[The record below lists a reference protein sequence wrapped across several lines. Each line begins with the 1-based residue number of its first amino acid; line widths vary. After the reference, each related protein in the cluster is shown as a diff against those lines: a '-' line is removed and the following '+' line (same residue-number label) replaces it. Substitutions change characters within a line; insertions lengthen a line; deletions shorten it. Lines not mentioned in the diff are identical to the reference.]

1 MKCRYRCTS
10 AFVVLF
16 FAFLSVSP
24 SASALEETER
34 LWLVGERAYADKLYV
49 VSRRAL
55 ERFVAQF
62 PADPRLPSAIL
73 MLAKVRLALG
83 DLPAA
88 VEAFRRAQ
96 TLSPPPGEP
105 LEARFWE
112 AEVLFRLKRYPEA
125 RVAYDDVVRRNAA
138 SPFAADAVYGLA
150 WSELE
155 SKRPEPAVAAF
166 RDFLSAWPEHALAS
180 AATLHLARALIDLK
194 RSDEALPLIAG
205 FAAKYPSAP
214 QRADAHYLL
223 GWLKATTGDARGAL
237 ADLRAFVAAYPT
249 HEQVPAARKLIAQTL
264 AKYGDREE
272 LQDAYKALME
282 QQPATAE
289 ALHEAAGIALR
300 LARRP
305 DQEAAWTKL
314 RTQFPEHALTRR
326 LALDLATAAFKQ
338 KSWKDAATF
347 AQVAAES
354 DEKALKSEGWL
365 LTGESELK
373 LKRFGP
379 AAKAFEAVGVI
390 PDVEADVR
398 FRALAGLGLAR
409 EEQKEWQAALA
420 AYDAVVKRSPD
431 STLRDWARQRVAEV
445 KARAAA
451 PAPPAPPKAKPGT
464 RS

>member
-1 MKCRYRCTS
+1 
-10 AFVVLF
+10 
-16 FAFLSVSP
+16 
-24 SASALEETER
+24 
-34 LWLVGERAYADKLYV
+34 VGERAYADKLYA

-55 ERFVAQF
+55 ERFVTQF
-62 PADPRLPSAIL
+62 PADPRVPAAVL

-96 TLSPPPGEP
+96 TLSPPPGDP

-125 RVAYDDVVRRNAA
+125 RAAYDDVVRQNAA

-166 RDFLSAWPEHALAS
+166 REFLSAWPEHALAS
-180 AATLHLARALIDLK
+180 AATFQLARALIELK
-194 RSDEALPLIAG
+194 RPDEALPVIAG
-205 FAAKYPSAP
+205 FVAKYPSAP

-249 HEQVPAARKLIAQTL
+249 HDQVPAARKLIAQTV

-282 QQPATAE
+282 QQPATPE
-289 ALHEAAGIALR
+289 ALYEAAGIAVR

-314 RTQFPEHALTRR
+314 RAQFPEHALTRR
-326 LALDLATAAFKQ
+326 LALDLAAAAFKQ
-338 KSWKDAATF
+338 KSWKDAAAF

-373 LKRFGP
+373 LKRFAP
-379 AAKAFEAVGVI
+379 AAKAFEAVGAI

-431 STLRDWARQRVAEV
+431 STLRDWARQRVTEV
-445 KARAAA
+445 KARAA
-451 PAPPAPPKAKPGT
+451 PPPAPKAKPGT

>member
-1 MKCRYRCTS
+1 
-10 AFVVLF
+10 
-16 FAFLSVSP
+16 
-24 SASALEETER
+24 
-34 LWLVGERAYADKLYV
+34 
-49 VSRRAL
+49 
-55 ERFVAQF
+55 
-62 PADPRLPSAIL
+62 
-73 MLAKVRLALG
+73 
-83 DLPAA
+83 
-88 VEAFRRAQ
+88 
-96 TLSPPPGEP
+96 
-105 LEARFWE
+105 
-112 AEVLFRLKRYPEA
+112 VLFRLKRYPEA
-125 RVAYDDVVRRNAA
+125 RAAYDDVVRQNAA

-166 RDFLSAWPEHALAS
+166 REFLSAWPEHALAS
-180 AATLHLARALIDLK
+180 AATFQLARALIELK
-194 RSDEALPLIAG
+194 RPDEALPVIAG
-205 FAAKYPSAP
+205 FVAKYPSAP

-249 HEQVPAARKLIAQTL
+249 HDQVPAARKLIAQTV

-282 QQPATAE
+282 QQPATPE
-289 ALHEAAGIALR
+289 ALYEAAGIAVR

-314 RTQFPEHALTRR
+314 RAQFPEHALTRR
-326 LALDLATAAFKQ
+326 LALDLAAAAFKQ
-338 KSWKDAATF
+338 KSWKDAAAF

-373 LKRFGP
+373 LKRFAP
-379 AAKAFEAVGVI
+379 AAKAFEAVGAI

-431 STLRDWARQRVAEV
+431 STLRDWARQRVTEV
-445 KARAAA
+445 KARAA
-451 PAPPAPPKAKPGT
+451 PPPAPKAKPGT